1 MKPETILRDF
11 FGFDSFRPGQE
22 EIINSILAGEDLLAV
37 LPTGGGKS
45 ICYQIP
51 ALLSGQF
58 SIVISPLIALMK
70 DQVDS
75 LNSRQIV
82 SGFINSTLDFRE
94 SNKVLDEISSGR
106 IKLLY
111 LSPEKLGSVQF
122 CEKLKSLSPFY
133 LFVDEAHCIS
143 EWGHSFRP
151 SYRRIKSFKDQIGF
165 RNVAAFTAT
174 ATEDV
179 RNDIIEQLG
188 LNNPKIFVK
197 GFERENLKLNV
208 IRSGSKKE
216 KVLELLKRSELPA
229 IIYTATRKSAEEL
242 ADYLRLSNTDSVF
255 YHAGIAPE
263 LRRIIQD
270 DFQKERIKLIIATNA
285 FGMGID
291 KSNIRTLIHYN
302 LPGNVESYYQ
312 EIGRA
317 GRDGK
322 ISNVYLLYDDNDRQ
336 IQEFFIRNSFP
347 TREQIETVY
356 TAICDYA
363 PVAFGNRYEKE
374 IPIDKNLTSFL
385 ESKGIT
391 KGLMESTLKILTD
404 SDYITNVSRDLKHYV
419 RLTVD
424 PSRIKNYLNA
434 LEENDVKD
442 LLLILIREYG
452 SSIFHSR
459 TPVNPEKIS
468 QMMGESAV
476 QNSELLRSLNLSGLI
491 TYESP
496 SNFPGIKLRSERIKS
511 EDLVLNYGRT
521 RQLIEQSR
529 SKLEMM
535 IGYVFSDGCRF
546 DYLLKYFGQ
555 NIGIYKCGHCDNCT
569 GIPGGSQPVVD
580 FIEDRIIETLRSL
593 NSPVRVTELINTL
606 IGKGNVRLPGNIET
620 LGSCSHYS
628 KKEIE
633 KSLSILKENKKIL
646 VRKNVCE
653 LADSDLETSDAIT
666 TNEGYE
672 LELKLFNLLRQ
683 IRKEAVSKFGQP
695 PHIICPDEVLREIS
709 RKRPSTFSQLLEI
722 PGFNQR
728 MFNKIGEEILSV
740 IEENKSE
747 SNLSKLVKQKKLPD
761 NIVTIHELLKKK
773 YPVEDIIKLTGLSET
788 LVSIQIETLI
798 GYFPELETDYLF
810 NANELNEV
818 KGKIKEGITDLKP
831 LYESLNKQI
840 GYPKLRIILASV
852 KSNQ

>member
-1 MKPETILRDF
+1 MNPETILKDF
-11 FGFDSFRPGQE
+11 FGYPNFRPGQE
-22 EIINSILAGEDLLAV
+22 EIINSIIAGEDLLAV

-51 ALLSGQF
+51 AILSGQF

-75 LNSRQIV
+75 LNSRQVI
-82 SGFINSTLDFRE
+82 SGFINSSLDFRE
-94 SNKVLDEISSGR
+94 SNKVLDEISNGK

-111 LSPEKLGSVQF
+111 LSPEKLSSVQF
-122 CEKLKSLSPFY
+122 CEKLKSLSPYY

-208 IRSGSKKE
+208 IRSDSKKE

-242 ADYLRLSNTDSVF
+242 ADYLRISNTDSVF

-291 KSNIRTLIHYN
+291 KSNIRTLIHFN
-302 LPGNVESYYQ
+302 LPGNIESYYQ

-322 ISNVYLLYDDNDRQ
+322 ISNVYLLYDDNDKK

-347 TREQIETVY
+347 TIEQIETVY

-363 PVAFGNRYEKE
+363 PVALGNRYEKE
-374 IPIDKNLTSFL
+374 IPIDNNLTSFL
-385 ESKGIT
+385 ESKGISR
-391 KGLMESTLKILTD
+391 GLMESTLKILSD
-404 SDYITNVSRDLKHYV
+404 SDYITNASRDLKHYV
-419 RLTVD
+419 KLMVD
-424 PSRIKNYLNA
+424 PTRIRNYLNA

-459 TPVNPEKIS
+459 TPVSLEKIS
-468 QMMGESAV
+468 QMMGESAG
-476 QNSELLRSLNLSGLI
+476 QISELLRSLGLSGLI
-491 TYESP
+491 KYESP
-496 SNFPGIKLRSERIKS
+496 SNFPGIKLKNERVKS
-511 EDLVLNYGRT
+511 EDLILNYGKT
-521 RQLIEQSR
+521 RELVDQSR
-529 SKLEMM
+529 LKLERMT
-535 IGYVFSDGCRF
+535 GYIFSDKCRF
-546 DYLLKYFGQ
+546 DYLLQYFGQ
-555 NIGIYKCGHCDNCT
+555 NIEGYRCGHCDNCT
-569 GIPGGSQPVVD
+569 GIPGGSQSVVD
-580 FIEDRIIETLRSL
+580 FIEERIIETLRSL
-593 NSPVRVTELINTL
+593 NKPVRVTELINSL
-606 IGKGNVRLPGNIET
+606 IGKENVQIPQYIET
-620 LGSCSHYS
+620 FGSCSHYS

-633 KSLSILKENKKIL
+633 KSLLMLKEKKKIL
-646 VRKNVCE
+646 INKNVCE
-653 LADSDLETSDAIT
+653 LAGIESERGNDIA
-666 TNEGYE
+666 TNEVYE
-672 LELKLFNLLRQ
+672 IELKLFNLLRQ
-683 IRKEAVSKFGQP
+683 IRKEAASKFGQP
-695 PHIICPDEVLREIS
+695 PHLICSDEVLREIC
-709 RKRPSTFSQLLEI
+709 RKRPVTFSQLLEI

-728 MFNKIGEEILSV
+728 MYNKIGEEILSV

-747 SNLSKLVKQKKLPD
+747 SDLSRLIKQKKLPD
-761 NIVTIHELLKKK
+761 NIAEIHELLKKK
-773 YPVEDIIKLTGLSET
+773 YPLEDIIKLTGLSET

-798 GYFPELETDYLF
+798 GYLPELETDYLF
-810 NANELNEV
+810 STNELNDI
-818 KGKIKEGITDLKP
+818 KRKIKEGITDLKP
-831 LYESLNKQI
+831 LYESLNKKI
-840 GYPKLRIILASV
+840 GYPKLRIMLATE
-852 KSNQ
+852 KANR